1 MPLLCTVL
9 KNHLLPVADCCG
21 ANARAAF
28 IEAVAG
34 TLRFAVDA
42 SPKPIQNPLMTYQGK
57 TALVTGASAGIG
69 AAFARSYAAK
79 GADLILTARREVRLQ
94 ALASEIKTTHGVSVR
109 VVAADLAEPSAPDEI
124 AATLKADGVKVDIL
138 VNNAGYGLPGYYT
151 ESDWK
156 AHRDFLELMVTAYA
170 HLTHLFLPKMLERK
184 YGRIIQVASVA
195 GLVPGSA
202 GHTMYGGSKAF
213 LVSFAQSVAAE
224 CEGTGVTVSALC
236 PGFTYSE
243 FHDANNTR
251 PLVSQ
256 LPKYMFMD
264 AAPVVEGAIAA
275 VEKGHVIYVPGLWNK
290 FVVWLMKALPRPWAA
305 DAVRKQS
312 AKFRR
317 KH

>member
-1 MPLLCTVL
+1 
-9 KNHLLPVADCCG
+9 
-21 ANARAAF
+21 
-28 IEAVAG
+28 
-34 TLRFAVDA
+34 
-42 SPKPIQNPLMTYQGK
+42 MTYQGK
-57 TALVTGASAGIG
+57 TALITGASAGIG
-69 AAFARSYAAK
+69 AAFARSFAAK
-79 GADLILTARREVRLQ
+79 GANLILTARREDRLR
-94 ALASEIKTTHGVSVR
+94 ALAAEIEATHGVSVM

-124 AATLKADGVKVDIL
+124 AAALRADGVDVDIL

-151 ESDWK
+151 ESDWA
-156 AHRDFLELMVTAYA
+156 AHRDFLELMVTGYA
-170 HLTHLFLPKMLERK
+170 HLTHLLLPRMLERK
-184 YGRIIQVASVA
+184 YGRIIHVSSVA

-213 LVSFAQSVAAE
+213 LVCLAQSLAAE
-224 CEGTGVTVSALC
+224 CDGTGVTVSAVC

-243 FHDANNTR
+243 FHDANETR

-264 AAPVVEGAIAA
+264 AEPVVEGAIAA

-305 DAVRKQS
+305 NMVRQQS